1 MDKNLYDKL
10 CNIANR
16 RIKNIS
22 LRQDYIKS
30 MYVDLGG
37 KMKEE
42 KVEEKAEITVEEK
55 VEQQVEEK
63 VEISIEVDSDS
74 DTEYHL
80 QNLFSQSTDT
90 EEEEEVDNVKIGDI
104 MESDDKNY
112 RFMVQVGE
120 QIVHF
125 GKSDEII
132 IWEITGSVN
141 RIKTRYITRL
151 GDANDPFKSSFWVKH
166 VLWTN
171 TEETIED
178 QFEIARDQAEMMIK
192 Y

>member
-1 MDKNLYDKL
+1 MSDQYIDKNLYDKL

-37 KMKEE
+37 KMK
-42 KVEEKAEITVEEK
+42 EEKAEITVEEK

-120 QIVHF
+120 
-125 GKSDEII
+125 
-132 IWEITGSVN
+132 
-141 RIKTRYITRL
+141 
-151 GDANDPFKSSFWVKH
+151 
-166 VLWTN
+166 
-171 TEETIED
+171 
-178 QFEIARDQAEMMIK
+178 
-192 Y
+192 

>member
-1 MDKNLYDKL
+1 MSDQYMDKNLYDKL

-55 VEQQVEEK
+55 AEITVEEKVEQQVEEKVEEQVEEK

-120 QIVHF
+120 
-125 GKSDEII
+125 
-132 IWEITGSVN
+132 
-141 RIKTRYITRL
+141 
-151 GDANDPFKSSFWVKH
+151 
-166 VLWTN
+166 
-171 TEETIED
+171 
-178 QFEIARDQAEMMIK
+178 
-192 Y
+192 

>member
-1 MDKNLYDKL
+1 MSDQYMDTNLYDKL
-10 CNIANR
+10 FNIANR

-63 VEISIEVDSDS
+63 VEEQV
-74 DTEYHL
+74 EEKVEE
-80 QNLFSQSTDT
+80 QVE

-112 RFMVQVGE
+112 RFMVQVGK

-125 GKSDEII
+125 GKIDEII

>member
-1 MDKNLYDKL
+1 MSDQYMDKNLYDKL

-42 KVEEKAEITVEEK
+42 KVEEKAEITVEEKAEITVEEKVEQQVEEKVEQQVEEK

-120 QIVHF
+120 
-125 GKSDEII
+125 
-132 IWEITGSVN
+132 
-141 RIKTRYITRL
+141 
-151 GDANDPFKSSFWVKH
+151 
-166 VLWTN
+166 
-171 TEETIED
+171 
-178 QFEIARDQAEMMIK
+178 
-192 Y
+192 

>member
-1 MDKNLYDKL
+1 MSDQYMDKNLYDKL

-120 QIVHF
+120 
-125 GKSDEII
+125 
-132 IWEITGSVN
+132 
-141 RIKTRYITRL
+141 
-151 GDANDPFKSSFWVKH
+151 
-166 VLWTN
+166 
-171 TEETIED
+171 
-178 QFEIARDQAEMMIK
+178 
-192 Y
+192 

>member
-1 MDKNLYDKL
+1 MSDQYMDTNLYDKL
-10 CNIANR
+10 FNIANR

-55 VEQQVEEK
+55 VEQQVEEKVEEQVEEK

-120 QIVHF
+120 
-125 GKSDEII
+125 
-132 IWEITGSVN
+132 
-141 RIKTRYITRL
+141 
-151 GDANDPFKSSFWVKH
+151 
-166 VLWTN
+166 
-171 TEETIED
+171 
-178 QFEIARDQAEMMIK
+178 
-192 Y
+192 

>member
-1 MDKNLYDKL
+1 MDTNLYDKL
-10 CNIANR
+10 FNIANR

-55 VEQQVEEK
+55 AEITVEEKVEQQVEEKVEEQVEEK

-120 QIVHF
+120 
-125 GKSDEII
+125 
-132 IWEITGSVN
+132 
-141 RIKTRYITRL
+141 
-151 GDANDPFKSSFWVKH
+151 
-166 VLWTN
+166 
-171 TEETIED
+171 
-178 QFEIARDQAEMMIK
+178 
-192 Y
+192 

>member
-1 MDKNLYDKL
+1 MSDQYMDKNLYDKL

-55 VEQQVEEK
+55 AEQQVEEKVEQQVEEKVEEQVEEK

-120 QIVHF
+120 
-125 GKSDEII
+125 
-132 IWEITGSVN
+132 
-141 RIKTRYITRL
+141 
-151 GDANDPFKSSFWVKH
+151 
-166 VLWTN
+166 
-171 TEETIED
+171 
-178 QFEIARDQAEMMIK
+178 
-192 Y
+192 

>member
-1 MDKNLYDKL
+1 MSDQYMDTNLYDKL
-10 CNIANR
+10 FNIANR

-55 VEQQVEEK
+55 AEITVEEKVEQQVEEKVEEQVEEK

-120 QIVHF
+120 
-125 GKSDEII
+125 
-132 IWEITGSVN
+132 
-141 RIKTRYITRL
+141 
-151 GDANDPFKSSFWVKH
+151 
-166 VLWTN
+166 
-171 TEETIED
+171 
-178 QFEIARDQAEMMIK
+178 
-192 Y
+192 